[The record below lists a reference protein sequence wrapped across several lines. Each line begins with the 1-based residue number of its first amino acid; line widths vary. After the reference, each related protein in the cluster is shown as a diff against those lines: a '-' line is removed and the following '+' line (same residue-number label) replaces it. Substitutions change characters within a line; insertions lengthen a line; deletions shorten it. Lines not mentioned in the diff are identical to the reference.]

1 MKYRYWYCRYEN
13 VTNVIKHSR
22 FTIGI
27 VIGIALMFGL
37 IKIIPDKIFIFIL
50 PVIGGF
56 VAGIISSGK
65 SIAITGNNDEQQE
78 LNAGEAAGITFG
90 IIICF
95 VGTLLFEWTDLTEM
109 AYLIFSPY
117 GENGHLFSLLFI
129 AIILLLSYFSWVV
142 ILIFSLAIT
151 FCFFAHLPYSLI
163 NITYDAA
170 FDILLANIPIMRLI
184 CGVLGSSGNKLSKMF
199 LDCLPNLYYTVVN
212 VNFIKR
218 VLHALSNKFVK
229 SFFVI
234 LIIVMIASAVI
245 LFASL
250 KEQEEKVEFSPL
262 EVSNIEIDTPKFE
275 YYSIPLLKKYA
286 TEIALEDYPN
296 VDRGYINNLV
306 EKAASLSTANLSI
319 TLSIYNPNNKAMN
332 LDKIDYTIYEI
343 IPDYVQANILLRRYI
358 KSDTYTG
365 EAIILSPHA
374 TTVVSLNPK
383 LGILQSGILRLD
395 ESMLDC
401 TSNILLKIK
410 GILYSEDSRYYF
422 EQNTSIGELISEY
435 VKNEIEKAKHPCIIT
450 QKDWDLYYP
459 RIKRDGYIT
468 LTDDYI
474 TLTIDERDRPR
485 IDIGAYYGKYGP
497 YVPIIFDGLA
507 KLEYP
512 DHYGK
517 EYHFDNGIK
526 EHIHLWTINY
536 TVYCDEDDVIIED
549 YLRQN
554 YGAPANITIINHAP

>member
-1 MKYRYWYCRYEN
+1 MKYKYCRYEN
-13 VTNVIKHSR
+13 VTNAIKHSR

-50 PVIGGF
+50 PLIGGF
-56 VAGIISSGK
+56 VAGIISSER
-65 SIAITGNNDEQQE
+65 SIAVTDNNDEQQE

-109 AYLIFSPY
+109 AYLVVSPY
-117 GENGHLFSLLFI
+117 GENSHLFSLLFI
-129 AIILLLSYFSWVV
+129 AIILILSYFSWVA

-151 FCFFAHLPYSLI
+151 VCFFAHLPYSLI
-163 NITYDAA
+163 NITYDAV
-170 FDILLANIPIMRLI
+170 FDILLANIPIMGLI

-199 LDCLPNLYYTVVN
+199 LDCLPNLYYTIVN

-229 SFFVI
+229 SFFII
-234 LIIVMIASAVI
+234 LIIVMITSTVI

-262 EVSNIEIDTPKFE
+262 EVSNIEVDTPKFE
-275 YYSIPLLKKYA
+275 YYGIPLLKKYA
-286 TEIALEDYPN
+286 TEIALEDYPD

-306 EKAASLSTANLSI
+306 GKAASLSTANLSI
-319 TLSIYNPNNKAMN
+319 TLSIYNPNNKTMN

-343 IPDYVQANILLRRYI
+343 IPDYAHANILLRRYI
-358 KSDTYTG
+358 KSDTYTE
-365 EAIILSPHA
+365 EAITLPPHT

-401 TSNILLKIK
+401 IGVLKVK

-435 VKNEIEKAKHPCIIT
+435 VKIEIERAKHPCIIT

-459 RIKRDGYIT
+459 CIKR
-468 LTDDYI
+468 DDYI
-474 TLTIDERDRPR
+474 TLTIDELDRPR
-485 IDIGAYYGKYGP
+485 IDIGAYYGRYGP

-512 DHYGK
+512 EHYGK
-517 EYHFDNGIK
+517 DYHFDNGIK
-526 EHIHLWTINY
+526 EYIHLWTINY

-554 YGAPANITIINHAP
+554 YGVPANITIIRK

>member
-1 MKYRYWYCRYEN
+1 MKYKYCRYEN

-22 FTIGI
+22 STIGI
-27 VIGIALMFGL
+27 ITGIALMFGL

-56 VAGIISSGK
+56 VAGIISSNE
-65 SIAITGNNDEQQE
+65 SITITDTNNEQQE
-78 LNAGEAAGITFG
+78 LNAGGAAGIIFG

-95 VGTLLFEWTDLTEM
+95 VGTLFLEWTDLTEM
-109 AYLIFSPY
+109 AYLVVSPY
-117 GENGHLFSLLFI
+117 GKNSHLFSLLFI
-129 AIILLLSYFSWVV
+129 AIILILSYFSWGA
-142 ILIFSLAIT
+142 ILIFSLIT
-151 FCFFAHLPYSLI
+151 VCFFVHPPYSLI
-163 NITYDAA
+163 NTTYDAA
-170 FDILLANIPIMRLI
+170 FDILLANIPIMGLI

-199 LDCLPNLYYTVVN
+199 LDCLPNLYYTIVN

-229 SFFVI
+229 SFFII
-234 LIIVMIASAVI
+234 LIIVTITSTVI
-245 LFASL
+245 LFSSL
-250 KEQEEKVEFSPL
+250 KEQEEKVEFSPI
-262 EVSNIEIDTPKFE
+262 EVSNIKVDTPKFE
-275 YYSIPLLKKYA
+275 YYGIPLLKKYA
-286 TEIALEDYPN
+286 TEIALEDYPD

-306 EKAASLSTANLSI
+306 GKAASLSTANLSI
-319 TLSIYNPNNKAMN
+319 TLSIYNPNNKNMK
-332 LDKIDYTIYEI
+332 LDEIDYTIYEI
-343 IPDYVQANILLRRYI
+343 IPDYVHANILLRRYI
-358 KSDTYTG
+358 KSDTYTE
-365 EAIILSPHA
+365 EAITLPPHT

-401 TSNILLKIK
+401 TSILLKVK

-435 VKNEIEKAKHPCIIT
+435 VKIEIKKAKHPCIIT

-459 RIKRDGYIT
+459 CIKR
-468 LTDDYI
+468 DDYI
-474 TLTIDERDRPR
+474 TLTIDELDRPR
-485 IDIGAYYGKYGP
+485 IDIGAYYGRYGP

-512 DHYGK
+512 EHYGK

-526 EHIHLWTINY
+526 EYIHLWTINY

-554 YGAPANITIINHAP
+554 YGVPANITIIRK

>member
-1 MKYRYWYCRYEN
+1 MGPMKYKYYRYGN
-13 VTNVIKHSR
+13 VTNAIKHSR

-56 VAGIISSGK
+56 VAGIISYNE
-65 SIAITGNNDEQQE
+65 SITITDNNDEQQE
-78 LNAGEAAGITFG
+78 LNAGEAAGIIFG

-95 VGTLLFEWTDLTEM
+95 VGTLFLEWTELTEI
-109 AYLIFSPY
+109 AYLLFSPY
-117 GENGHLFSLLFI
+117 EKNGLLFSFLF
-129 AIILLLSYFSWVV
+129 LTV
-142 ILIFSLAIT
+142 ILILSWFYWKMVLILNLIGIWFLIPT
-151 FCFFAHLPYSLI
+151 YSLF
-163 NITYDAA
+163 NKSYDVA
-170 FDILLANIPIMRLI
+170 FTLLLANAYVMGRV
-184 CGVLGSSGNKLSKMF
+184 CGFLGASGNELSKLF
-199 LDCLPNLYYTVVN
+199 LDYLKNLYSRHMN

-218 VLHALSNKFVK
+218 LLHISTNKYVK
-229 SFFVI
+229 GFFFVF
-234 LIIVMIASAVI
+234 IIVLIASTVI
-245 LFASL
+245 LFPSL
-250 KEQEEKVEFSPL
+250 KQEQKEKTEVFPL
-262 EVSNIEIDTPKFE
+262 EVTNIKVDTQKIE

-286 TEIALEDYPN
+286 TEIALEDYPD

-306 EKAASLSTANLSI
+306 GKAASLSTANLNI
-319 TLSIYNPNNKAMN
+319 TLSIHNPNNKTMK
-332 LDKIDYTIYEI
+332 LDEIDYTIYEI
-343 IPDYVQANILLRRYI
+343 IPDYVHANILLRRYI
-358 KSDTYTG
+358 KSDTYIE
-365 EAIILSPHA
+365 EAILPPHT

-395 ESMLDC
+395 ESMLGC
-401 TSNILLKIK
+401 TSILLKVK

-435 VKNEIEKAKHPCIIT
+435 VKIEIEKAKHPCIIT

-459 RIKRDGYIT
+459 CIKR
-468 LTDDYI
+468 DDYI
-474 TLTIDERDRPR
+474 TLTIDELDRPR
-485 IDIGAYYGKYGP
+485 IDIGAYYGRYGP

-526 EHIHLWTINY
+526 EYIHLWTINY
-536 TVYCDEDDVIIED
+536 TVYCDEDDIIIED

-554 YGAPANITIINHAP
+554 YGVPANITIIRK